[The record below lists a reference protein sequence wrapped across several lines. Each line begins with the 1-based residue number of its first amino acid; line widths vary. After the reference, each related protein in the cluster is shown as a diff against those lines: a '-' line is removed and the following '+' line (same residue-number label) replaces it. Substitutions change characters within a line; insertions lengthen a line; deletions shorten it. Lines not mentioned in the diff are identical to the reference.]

1 MLPDPQ
7 SAPDPLEE
15 ARRQRRIILGVA
27 GLLAGAVV
35 LGVGMMALVIAFVP
49 GGFVDSSF
57 ANQIDE
63 DLVIY
68 VNGEGRAIAGPGAT
82 VSNFGLFPSDEAEA
96 APRYVVQA
104 YTLDFEREG
113 CTAAGGCE
121 DELRH
126 CAVYTWAD
134 LFALDWIAP
143 ITENVTPG
151 LRFDEVALDACP

>member
-1 MLPDPQ
+1 M
-7 SAPDPLEE
+7 
-15 ARRQRRIILGVA
+15 
-27 GLLAGAVV
+27 
-35 LGVGMMALVIAFVP
+35 
-49 GGFVDSSF
+49 
-57 ANQIDE
+57 
-63 DLVIY
+63 
-68 VNGEGRAIAGPGAT
+68 
-82 VSNFGLFPSDEAEA
+82 
-96 APRYVVQA
+96 QA

-113 CTAAGGCE
+113 CTADGGCE